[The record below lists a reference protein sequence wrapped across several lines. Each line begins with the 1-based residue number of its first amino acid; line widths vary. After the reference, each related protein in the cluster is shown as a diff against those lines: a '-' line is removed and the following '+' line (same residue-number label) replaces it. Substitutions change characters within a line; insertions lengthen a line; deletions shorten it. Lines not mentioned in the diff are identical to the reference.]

1 MTYQPS
7 IKKESI
13 AQLPTEAFDGKI
25 IVVHSVEELEH
36 AVDFLS
42 RHPLIGFDTETKPSF
57 SRGQIHKVALLQLST
72 DDICFLIRLNE
83 LGLPQILVE
92 LLNNIDIKKVGLSLR
107 DDFKALRRRAPI
119 DADSFIDLQDVVLDY
134 GIQDQSLQK
143 IYAILFGKRIS
154 KSQRLSNWEATELT
168 QAQQLYAAT
177 DAWACHQ
184 IYHKLKQH
192 DDITQNNA

>member
-1 MTYQPS
+1 MSYQSS
-7 IKKESI
+7 ISKESI
-13 AQLPTEAFDGKI
+13 AGLPTAAFEGKI

-36 AVDFLS
+36 AVRYLS
-42 RHPLIGFDTETKPSF
+42 EHKLIGFDTETKPTF

-92 LLNNIDIKKVGLSLR
+92 LLNSVDVKKVGLSLR
-107 DDFKALRRRAPI
+107 DDFKALSRRAHI
-119 DADSFIDLQDVVLDY
+119 HADSFIDLQDVVQEY
-134 GIQDQSLQK
+134 GITDQSLQK

-184 IYHKLKQH
+184 IYQKLKQ
-192 DDITQNNA
+192 NA